1 MINNFYRLIGKRIV
15 DIVLSLLFLL
25 LTFPVLLV
33 CSILV
38 RLTMGSP
45 VFFIQKR
52 PGRNEKIFSIIKLR
66 TMQNF
71 KDEEG
76 FLLPDKDRLTKLGRF
91 LRCTSIDELPE
102 LWNVVIGE
110 MSLVGP
116 RPLLTQYLTRYSEK
130 QTRRHEV
137 LPGLTGLAQINGRN
151 NLDWNR
157 KFEFDVFYIDNLS
170 FFLDIKILAITFLR
184 IIQRKNISRQG
195 SATSPEFKPEL

>member
-1 MINNFYRLIGKRIV
+1 MFNNLYRHIGKRIV
-15 DIVLSLLFLL
+15 DLVLSLILLFL
-25 LTFPVLLV
+25 TSPILLV

-45 VFFIQKR
+45 VLFVQKR
-52 PGRNEKIFSIIKLR
+52 PGRNEKIFSLIKLR

-76 FLLPDKDRLTKLGRF
+76 SPLPDKDRLTKLGRF
-91 LRCTSIDELPE
+91 LRSTSIDELPE

-110 MSLVGP
+110 MSVVGP
-116 RPLLTQYLTRYSEK
+116 RPLLPQYLIRYSEK
-130 QTRRHEV
+130 QSRRHEV

-157 KFEFDVFYIDNLS
+157 KFELDIHYVDNIS
-170 FFLDIKILAITFLR
+170 FFLDIKIICITAIR
-184 IIQRKNISRQG
+184 ILLRKNISKTG
-195 SATSPEFKPEL
+195 HSTAPEFLG

>member
-1 MINNFYRLIGKRIV
+1 MFNNLYRHIGKRIV
-15 DIVLSLLFLL
+15 DLVLSLILLL

-33 CSILV
+33 CCILV

-45 VFFIQKR
+45 VFFVQKR
-52 PGRNEKIFSIIKLR
+52 PGRNGKIFLLIKLR

-76 FLLPDKDRLTKLGRF
+76 FPLPDKDRLTRLGRF
-91 LRCTSIDELPE
+91 LRSTSIDELPE

-116 RPLLTQYLTRYSEK
+116 RPLLPQYLTRYSEK
-130 QTRRHEV
+130 QSRRHEV

-151 NLDWNR
+151 NLNWVR
-157 KFEFDVFYIDNLS
+157 KFELDVQYVDNIS
-170 FFLDIKILAITFLR
+170 FFFDIKIICVTIFR
-184 IIQRKNISRQG
+184 ILLRKNISKRG
-195 SATSPEFKPEL
+195 HSTTTEFLG

>member
-1 MINNFYRLIGKRIV
+1 MFNNLYRHIGKRIF
-15 DIVLSLLFLL
+15 DIVLSLILL
-25 LTFPVLLV
+25 SLTFPVLLV

-52 PGRNEKIFSIIKLR
+52 PGRNEKIFALVKLR

-71 KDEEG
+71 KDEKG

-91 LRCTSIDELPE
+91 LRSTSIDELPE

-116 RPLLTQYLTRYSEK
+116 RPLLPQYLTRYSEK
-130 QTRRHEV
+130 QSRRHKV

-157 KFEFDVFYIDNLS
+157 KFELDIYYVDNVS
-170 FFLDIKILAITFLR
+170 FLLDIKIICITAVR
-184 IIQRKNISRQG
+184 ILLRKNISKSG
-195 SATSPEFKPEL
+195 HSTAPEFLG

>member
-1 MINNFYRLIGKRIV
+1 MFNNLYRHIGKRIF
-15 DIVLSLLFLL
+15 DIVLSLILLFLTL
-25 LTFPVLLV
+25 PVLLV

-52 PGRNEKIFSIIKLR
+52 PGRYEKIFALIKLR

-91 LRCTSIDELPE
+91 LRSTSIDELPE
-102 LWNVVIGE
+102 LWNVFIGE
-110 MSLVGP
+110 MSLVGT
-116 RPLLTQYLTRYSEK
+116 RPLLNQYLNRYSE
-130 QTRRHEV
+130 QQSRRHEV

-157 KFEFDVFYIDNLS
+157 KFE
-170 FFLDIKILAITFLR
+170 LDIYYVDNVSFLLDVKIICITAVR
-184 IIQRKNISRQG
+184 ILFRKNISKPG
-195 SATSPEFKPEL
+195 HSTAPEFLG

>member
-1 MINNFYRLIGKRIV
+1 MFNNLYRHIGKRIV
-15 DIVLSLLFLL
+15 DLVLSLILLL

-33 CSILV
+33 CCILV

-45 VFFIQKR
+45 VFFVQKR
-52 PGRNEKIFSIIKLR
+52 PGRNGKIFLLIKLR

-76 FLLPDKDRLTKLGRF
+76 FPLPDKDRLTRLGRF
-91 LRCTSIDELPE
+91 LRSTSIDELPE

-116 RPLLTQYLTRYSEK
+116 RPLLPQYLTRYSEK
-130 QTRRHEV
+130 QSRRHEV
-137 LPGLTGLAQINGRN
+137 RPGLTGLAQINGRN

-157 KFEFDVFYIDNLS
+157 KFELDIHYVDNVS
-170 FFLDIKILAITFLR
+170 FFLDIKILSITFLR
-184 IIQRKNISRQG
+184 IIQRKNISKLG
-195 SATSPEFKPEL
+195 SATSPEFKPDL